1 MEKILF
7 ITDAMAINP
16 QALDFAMFLC
26 NLTHSKLTG
35 IFLENLEYE
44 GRPLTML
51 QAEANS
57 PANSIDDIKS
67 NCCEEGIQQ
76 FRTACASRG
85 IPAVVHRDRGL
96 PMDEIIR
103 ESKYADLLLVD
114 AALSF
119 ASQPEPIPTRF
130 VRDILTDA
138 ACPVIITP
146 VGFEGIEQIIFAYDG
161 HPSSMLAMKQFT
173 HLFPQLSQQPV
184 NVITVNSE
192 HRISAGEKNRL
203 KEWLLDHYNN
213 IVFTEREGVIKTELL
228 EYVLN
233 KKNAFLVMGSY
244 GRSTISNM
252 LKSSHATPIIRMTN
266 QPVFIS
272 HS

>member
-7 ITDAMAINP
+7 VTDAITINP

-44 GRPLTML
+44 ERPLTL
-51 QAEANS
+51 LKEQANATANT
-57 PANSIDDIKS
+57 IDEIKS
-67 NCCEEGIQQ
+67 TCCEEGIQQ
-76 FRTACASRG
+76 FRAACANRG
-85 IPAVVHRDRGL
+85 IAAVVHRDRGIPL
-96 PMDEIIR
+96 DEIVR
-103 ESKYADLLLVD
+103 ESQYADLLLVD

-130 VRDILTDA
+130 VKDILTDA

-161 HPSSMLAMKQFT
+161 HPSSIQAMKQFT

-184 NVITVNSE
+184 NVFTVNSE
-192 HRISAGEKNRL
+192 NTVTAQEKNRL
-203 KEWLLDHYNN
+203 KEWLQDHYSN
-213 IVFTEREGVIKTELL
+213 VAFTEREGAIKTELL

-244 GRSTISNM
+244 GRSIISNM

-266 QPVFIS
+266 QPVFIA
-272 HS
+272 HN